1 MVYSNNVLPG
11 SLLLILLFV
20 EVAEFSCQQ
29 LRTLRLQAA
38 KRAVIYLW
46 MWQSQSSG
54 MYLFKIITKEKKVW
68 REYIFLPAI
77 KCKISSCKCH

>member
-29 LRTLRLQAA
+29 LRILRLQAA
-38 KRAVIYLW
+38 KGAVIYLW

-54 MYLFKIITKEKKVW
+54 MYLFKIITKEKKNVE
-68 REYIFLPAI
+68 RIYFLTR
-77 KCKISSCKCH
+77 HQM